1 MALKDKIEEFIQVRY
16 LAQFVKRPDNHPEGA
31 RPGGHQDE
39 PQLARASDVRDYFIK
54 SKIKFKDYSV
64 NYYIALK
71 WLYFHCFMEYTTRH
85 CFSEK
90 Y

>member
-1 MALKDKIEEFIQVRY
+1 MVEEQSERLGMNY
-16 LAQFVKRPDNHPEGA
+16 RNCL
-31 RPGGHQDE
+31 
-39 PQLARASDVRDYFIK
+39 IK